1 MGLFSVIFFEQLLPS
16 KKERIILTSSSIFA
30 WILAKRK
37 FHFYD
42 GNIYKPRIILAFVA
56 ITFTKKGSTT

>member
-1 MGLFSVIFFEQLLPS
+1 MGLFGVIFFEQLLPS
-16 KKERIILTSSSIFA
+16 ERENHTSSSIFA
-30 WILAKRK
+30 WILAERK